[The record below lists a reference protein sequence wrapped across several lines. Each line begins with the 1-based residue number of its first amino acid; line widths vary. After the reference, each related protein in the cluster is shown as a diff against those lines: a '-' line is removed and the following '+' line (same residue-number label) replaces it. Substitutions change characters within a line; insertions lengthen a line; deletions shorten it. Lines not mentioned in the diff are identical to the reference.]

1 MKGRKIYEYALTK
14 VASAIKCAID
24 RVRLDISDIK
34 VLIHQANAKMDEAI
48 LLKLHKIYGIKADP
62 FEMMPMTIEKL
73 GNSSV
78 ATIPTMLDLIQ
89 KGEIEGHELDK
100 GDKVIFASVGAGM
113 HINAM
118 VFEMDEVILIYRT
131 KHS

>member
-1 MKGRKIYEYALTK
+1 MKGRKIYEYALTE
-14 VASAIKCAID
+14 VAFIKCAID
-24 RVRLDISDIK
+24 RAGLDIQDIKK

-48 LLKLHKIYGIKADP
+48 LLKLFKIYGIKADP
-62 FEMMPMTIEKL
+62 FEIMPMTIEKL

-78 ATIPTMLDLIQ
+78 ATIPTMLDLIK
-89 KGEIEGHELDK
+89 KGELEGHEINE

-118 VFEMDEVILIYRT
+118 VFEM
-131 KHS
+131 